1 MSCLP
6 NLPQIIS
13 RRSYY
18 HNMFKKYPDPVWNRE
33 KVTGQHQPQPWIR
46 ASAPK
51 LQRRPFPQ
59 PSGNWSTRSTTNGN
73 GGKDPSWSVML
84 RKGSFLLEC
93 WLPFKTHCQQEQLVW
108 WEKDI
113 RREQKPFFSL
123 IFELRF
129 QLKYFFC
136 LLGTS
141 QSLQEKK
148 ETQKYR

>member
-18 HNMFKKYPDPVWNRE
+18 HNMFKKHPDPVRNRE

-51 LQRRPFPQ
+51 LQQRPFPK

-93 WLPFKTHCQQEQLVW
+93 WLPFKTHCQQEQFVW

-113 RREQKPFFSL
+113 RREQKPFLFDFWTQTSAEV
-123 IFELRF
+123 F
-129 QLKYFFC
+129 
-136 LLGTS
+136 LLS
-141 QSLQEKK
+141 PWNLSESSRKK